1 MHKPTVAT
9 YAEMDGDQEE
19 HSQWNDYDIE
29 PTDDERTQPY
39 YTQVVGIVGVDEGDY
54 GGAILMDDP
63 TPSDTRHMDD
73 AADISPPIA
82 PGTDELSTP
91 HAPAVDHTVTSSLT
105 PLRPKKRSRPRRPSR
120 QTEYREELFADEPLR
135 QATDTQPHRYDI
147 AQHLTQLRAD
157 FQAFSMRQDEA
168 AQRTT
173 G

>member
-1 MHKPTVAT
+1 MLR
-9 YAEMDGDQEE
+9 Q
-19 HSQWNDYDIE
+19 IE

-73 AADISPPIA
+73 AADISPPVA

-105 PLRPKKRSRPRRPSR
+105 PLRPKKVITRMK
-120 QTEYREELFADEPLR
+120 
-135 QATDTQPHRYDI
+135 
-147 AQHLTQLRAD
+147 
-157 FQAFSMRQDEA
+157 SM
-168 AQRTT
+168 
-173 G
+173 